1 LFCVGAIARYMPR
14 VQLRTAEVERVLCP
28 PKMGKVNLFDL
39 GCKGLMLEV
48 RTGGGKT
55 WYLRYTDARGK
66 QRQHR
71 MGDALF
77 IPLKVARRLAR
88 ELQGRI
94 ALGEDPQAKAKTVR
108 ATPTFAEFVADKYL
122 PYIQGYKRSWK
133 SDDSYLRTQ
142 LLPVLG
148 KLHLDE
154 ITKQKVADF
163 HNGMRAKGYALG
175 TCNRCLVLLRYALN
189 LAIRWEIDGISTNP
203 TLGCKLFDDPPT
215 KERFLSQTEAH
226 ALHQAVR
233 YSQNQMLQYIVPML
247 ILTGARKRE
256 VLDAKWEDFDLE
268 RRQWRIP
275 VTKLGRPR
283 HVPISDA
290 VLELLALVPKK
301 PGLDYVFANPR
312 TGKPFVSIFCAWDT
326 ARTSAGLEEVRIH
339 DLRHSFASFLVN
351 AGRSLYE
358 VQKLLGHTQIKT
370 TQRYAHLS
378 QQTLLDAA
386 NAANLS
392 MGAPRN
398 TTPDLWESHTN

>member
-1 LFCVGAIARYMPR
+1 MPR
-14 VQLRTAEVERVLCP
+14 VHLRTAEVERVLCP
-28 PKMGKVNLFDL
+28 PNMGTINLFDL
-39 GCKGLMLEV
+39 ACKGLMLEV

-55 WYLRYTDARGK
+55 WYLRFTDARGK

-71 MGDALF
+71 IGDALF
-77 IPLKVARRLAR
+77 IPLKVARKLAR
-88 ELQGRI
+88 EMQGRI
-94 ALGEDPQAKAKTVR
+94 ALGEDPVAKAQTLR
-108 ATPTFAEFVADKYL
+108 ATPTFADFINDRYL
-122 PYIQGYKRSWK
+122 PFIQGYKRSWK

-189 LAIRWEIDGISTNP
+189 MAIRWEIDGITANP

-215 KERFLSQTEAH
+215 KERFLSQAEAQ

-233 YSQNQMLQYIVPML
+233 NSQNQMLQYIVPML

-283 HVPISDA
+283 HVPVSDA
-290 VLELLALVPKK
+290 VLELLALVPKN
-301 PGLDYVFANPR
+301 PAVPYVFANPR
-312 TGKPFVSIFCAWDT
+312 TGKPFVSIFYAWDT

-386 NAANLS
+386 NAANFS
-392 MGAPRN
+392 MGVPRN
-398 TTPDLWESHTN
+398 TTPDLWDSHTN

>member
-1 LFCVGAIARYMPR
+1 
-14 VQLRTAEVERVLCP
+14 
-28 PKMGKVNLFDL
+28 MGKINLFDL
-39 GCKGLMLEV
+39 ACKGLMLEV
-48 RTGGGKT
+48 RASGGKT

-66 QRQHR
+66 QRQLH
-71 MGDALF
+71 MGDAVF
-77 IPLKVARRLAR
+77 INLKTARTKAR
-88 ELQGRI
+88 EMQGRI
-94 ALGEDPQAKAKTVR
+94 ALGEDPQAKAQTLR
-108 ATPTFAEFVADKYL
+108 ATPTFASFVEDRYL

-148 KLHLDE
+148 KLYLDE
-154 ITKQKVADF
+154 ISKQKVADF

-189 LAIRWEIDGISTNP
+189 MAIRWEIDGITVNP

-215 KERFLSQTEAH
+215 KERFLSQTEAQ
-226 ALHQAVR
+226 ALHEAVR
-233 YSQNQMLQYIVPML
+233 NSLNPMLQYIVPML

-275 VTKLGRPR
+275 LTKLGRPR
-283 HVPISDA
+283 HVPVSDA

-301 PGLDYVFANPR
+301 EGVSSVFANPR
-312 TGKPFVSIFCAWDT
+312 TGKPFVSIFYAWDT

-392 MGAPRN
+392 MG
-398 TTPDLWESHTN
+398 DLSGAAK

>member
-1 LFCVGAIARYMPR
+1 V
-14 VQLRTAEVERVLCP
+14 
-28 PKMGKVNLFDL
+28 
-39 GCKGLMLEV
+39 
-48 RTGGGKT
+48 
-55 WYLRYTDARGK
+55 
-66 QRQHR
+66 
-71 MGDALF
+71 
-77 IPLKVARRLAR
+77 
-88 ELQGRI
+88 
-94 ALGEDPQAKAKTVR
+94 
-108 ATPTFAEFVADKYL
+108 
-122 PYIQGYKRSWK
+122 
-133 SDDSYLRTQ
+133 
-142 LLPVLG
+142 
-148 KLHLDE
+148 
-154 ITKQKVADF
+154 
-163 HNGMRAKGYALG
+163 
-175 TCNRCLVLLRYALN
+175 
-189 LAIRWEIDGISTNP
+189 DGITVNP

-398 TTPDLWESHTN
+398 TTPDLFDSHKN